1 MTTEEKEKFNEEQSS
16 NSDLEKENKSSFFGR
31 LKSQVSNLKTKVE
44 KLAFE
49 DFEDDDANHEDE
61 EELNNEIKKTT
72 DKKEVVESKHIT
84 NNKEINISKQSIEYK
99 QIDDNKQVTNHEP
112 EKIEEDKKDDVHI
125 EDEEL
130 IQKEK
135 EAKQRAIQLEEE
147 RKQFELTQQK
157 IAEKQKRRA
166 AEREE
171 EERLE
176 RERIEREKELE
187 RQRIEKEKAEKREQ
201 ERLERERIER
211 EKELERQRIE
221 KEKAEK
227 REQERLEKERIARE
241 KELERQRI
249 EKEKAEQR
257 EKERLEK
264 ERIAREKELE
274 RQRIEKEQEEKR
286 KREFRRKEKEFK
298 LSEDKKKLEL
308 LQKENEMREHENTL
322 LSLQT
327 SLISLEDKIEEKKL
341 TISTLKSRNADKEK
355 IMLEE
360 KRLNVLNSQR
370 QVILKDITT
379 EKKAIEKIQ
388 KNLDI
393 EYKLDGLKKEIHSIK
408 KEVVNEDETAFKVKY
423 IDNKSKNIFV
433 VSLLSIKAFISKSIL
448 RNKVENY
455 DKIQKVAKN
464 IKVRIATSIIL
475 ALLLSICFLVTL
487 KFISSAKEHYI
498 GFGETNN
505 SAVDTTDELKKQ
517 KEAEEKEK
525 ILKAQEQANAVRI
538 DSEAQDEEITA
549 KLAGTFSSYSFDV
562 DREVTVNKKIHAFK
576 SASWSEPGEVIE
588 PGTKLTVDKMV
599 SPAGYIM
606 YQISS
611 GNLQGQYITANEK
624 FVSIDKKNDQ
634 LENFISRPVA
644 IKFLTTQNIY
654 SDESLS
660 SVRSTYG
667 NGAQLNINGIGI
679 SKNNRLIYYVAD
691 GSFVP
696 VNPVRV
702 IETNR
707 EAPKQKSNDNKNTTN
722 SQNTQNQNTQKR
734 TTR

>member
-1 MTTEEKEKFNEEQSS
+1 MSKEEKDIVVKNDTTDTTEEKD
-16 NSDLEKENKSSFFGR
+16 NSTSFFGR
-31 LKSQVSNLKTKVE
+31 LKNQVKTLNFK
-44 KLAFE
+44 
-49 DFEDDDANHEDE
+49 
-61 EELNNEIKKTT
+61 NNESKDNEKT
-72 DKKEVVESKHIT
+72 DSHIDESAIEKELREKEKEVK
-84 NNKEINISKQSIEYK
+84 KQEQELKKRALELEKAKK
-99 QIDDNKQVTNHEP
+99 QFEEQQR
-112 EKIEEDKKDDVHI
+112 KIEEEKKKN
-125 EDEEL
+125 EL
-130 IQKEK
+130 
-135 EAKQRAIQLEEE
+135 AR
-147 RKQFELTQQK
+147 
-157 IAEKQKRRA
+157 
-166 AEREE
+166 AERE
-171 EERLE
+171 RLE
-176 RERIEREKELE
+176 KERI
-187 RQRIEKEKAEKREQ
+187 A
-201 ERLERERIER
+201 R

-249 EKEKAEQR
+249 EKEKAEKR
-257 EKERLEK
+257 EQERLEK

-327 SLISLEDKIEEKKL
+327 SLISLEDKIQEEKL
-341 TISTLKSRNADKEK
+341 TISTLKNRNADKEK

-370 QVILKDITT
+370 QVVLKDITT

-423 IDNKSKNIFV
+423 IDNKPKNIFM

-455 DKIQKVAKN
+455 DKIKKVTKN

-498 GFGETNN
+498 SFGETNN

-588 PGTKLTVDKMV
+588 PGTKLTVDKIV

-606 YQISS
+606 YHISS

-624 FVSIDKKNDQ
+624 FVSVDKKNDQ

-679 SKNNRLIYYVAD
+679 SKNNRLIYHVAD

-722 SQNTQNQNTQKR
+722 SQNTQNQNTQKK

>member
-1 MTTEEKEKFNEEQSS
+1 MSKEEKDIVVKNDTTDTTEEKD
-16 NSDLEKENKSSFFGR
+16 NSTSFFGR
-31 LKSQVSNLKTKVE
+31 LKNQVKTLNFK
-44 KLAFE
+44 
-49 DFEDDDANHEDE
+49 
-61 EELNNEIKKTT
+61 NNESKDNEKT
-72 DKKEVVESKHIT
+72 DSHIDESAIEKELREKEKEVK
-84 NNKEINISKQSIEYK
+84 KQEQELKKRALELEKAKK
-99 QIDDNKQVTNHEP
+99 QFEEQQR
-112 EKIEEDKKDDVHI
+112 KIEEEKKKN
-125 EDEEL
+125 EL
-130 IQKEK
+130 
-135 EAKQRAIQLEEE
+135 AR
-147 RKQFELTQQK
+147 
-157 IAEKQKRRA
+157 
-166 AEREE
+166 AERE
-171 EERLE
+171 RLE
-176 RERIEREKELE
+176 KERIAREKELE

-201 ERLERERIER
+201 ERLEKERIAR

-257 EKERLEK
+257 EKDRLEK
-264 ERIAREKELE
+264 E
-274 RQRIEKEQEEKR
+274 RIEKEQEEKR

-341 TISTLKSRNADKEK
+341 TISTLKNRKADKEK

-370 QVILKDITT
+370 QVVLKDITT

-423 IDNKSKNIFV
+423 IDNKPKNIFM

-455 DKIQKVAKN
+455 DKIKKVAKN

-475 ALLLSICFLVTL
+475 ALFLSICFLVTL

-498 GFGETNN
+498 SFGETNN

-525 ILKAQEQANAVRI
+525 ILKAQEQANAIRI

-588 PGTKLTVDKMV
+588 PGTKLTVDKIV

-606 YQISS
+606 YHISS

-624 FVSIDKKNDQ
+624 FVSVDKKNDQ

-679 SKNNRLIYYVAD
+679 SKNNRLIYHVAD

-696 VNPVRV
+696 VNPIRV

-722 SQNTQNQNTQKR
+722 SQNTQNQNTQKK

>member
-1 MTTEEKEKFNEEQSS
+1 MSKEEKDIVVKNDTTDTTEEKD
-16 NSDLEKENKSSFFGR
+16 NSTSFFGR
-31 LKSQVSNLKTKVE
+31 LKKQVKTLNFK
-44 KLAFE
+44 
-49 DFEDDDANHEDE
+49 
-61 EELNNEIKKTT
+61 NNESKDNEKT
-72 DKKEVVESKHIT
+72 DSHIDESAIEKELREKEKEVK
-84 NNKEINISKQSIEYK
+84 KQEQELKKRALELEKAKK
-99 QIDDNKQVTNHEP
+99 QFEEQQR
-112 EKIEEDKKDDVHI
+112 KIEEEKKKN
-125 EDEEL
+125 EL
-130 IQKEK
+130 
-135 EAKQRAIQLEEE
+135 AR
-147 RKQFELTQQK
+147 
-157 IAEKQKRRA
+157 
-166 AEREE
+166 AERE
-171 EERLE
+171 RLE
-176 RERIEREKELE
+176 KERIAREKELE

-201 ERLERERIER
+201 ERLEKERIAREKELERQRIEKEKVEKREQERLEKERIAR

-257 EKERLEK
+257 EKDRLEK
-264 ERIAREKELE
+264 E
-274 RQRIEKEQEEKR
+274 RIEKEQEEKR

-341 TISTLKSRNADKEK
+341 TISTLKNRNADKEK

-370 QVILKDITT
+370 QVVLKDITT

-423 IDNKSKNIFV
+423 IDNKPKNIFMV
-433 VSLLSIKAFISKSIL
+433 ALLSIKAFISKSIL

-455 DKIQKVAKN
+455 DKIKKVAKN

-475 ALLLSICFLVTL
+475 ALFLSICFLVTL

-498 GFGETNN
+498 SFGETNN

-538 DSEAQDEEITA
+538 NSEAQDEEITA

-588 PGTKLTVDKMV
+588 PGTKLTVDKIV

-606 YQISS
+606 YHISS

-624 FVSIDKKNDQ
+624 FVSVDKKNDQ

-679 SKNNRLIYYVAD
+679 SKNNRLIYHVAD

-722 SQNTQNQNTQKR
+722 SQNTQNQNTQKK

>member
-1 MTTEEKEKFNEEQSS
+1 MSKEEKDIVVKNDTTDPTEEKD
-16 NSDLEKENKSSFFGR
+16 NSTSFFGR
-31 LKSQVSNLKTKVE
+31 LKKQVKTLNFK
-44 KLAFE
+44 
-49 DFEDDDANHEDE
+49 
-61 EELNNEIKKTT
+61 NNESKDNKKT
-72 DKKEVVESKHIT
+72 DSHIDESAIEKELREKEKEVK
-84 NNKEINISKQSIEYK
+84 KQEQELKKRALELEKAKK
-99 QIDDNKQVTNHEP
+99 QFEEQQR
-112 EKIEEDKKDDVHI
+112 KIEEEKKKN
-125 EDEEL
+125 EL
-130 IQKEK
+130 
-135 EAKQRAIQLEEE
+135 AR
-147 RKQFELTQQK
+147 
-157 IAEKQKRRA
+157 
-166 AEREE
+166 AERE
-171 EERLE
+171 RLE
-176 RERIEREKELE
+176 KERIAREKELE

-201 ERLERERIER
+201 ERLEKERIAR

-257 EKERLEK
+257 EKDRLEK
-264 ERIAREKELE
+264 E
-274 RQRIEKEQEEKR
+274 RIEKEQEEKR

-341 TISTLKSRNADKEK
+341 TISTLKNRNADKEK

-370 QVILKDITT
+370 QVVLKDITT

-498 GFGETNN
+498 SFGETNT

-562 DREVTVNKKIHAFK
+562 DREITVNKKIHAFK

-588 PGTKLTVDKMV
+588 AGTKLTVDKMV

-606 YQISS
+606 YRISS

-624 FVSIDKKNDQ
+624 FVSVDKKNDQ

-654 SDESLS
+654 SNESLS
-660 SVRSTYG
+660 SIRTTYG

-679 SKNNRLIYYVAD
+679 SKNNRLVYHVTD
-691 GSFVP
+691 GTFVP

-702 IETNR
+702 TEVNR
-707 EAPKQKSNDNKNTTN
+707 EAPKPKNNENDNKNTANTTN
-722 SQNTQNQNTQKR
+722 SQNTQKR

>member
-1 MTTEEKEKFNEEQSS
+1 MSKEEKDIVVKNDTTDTTEEKD
-16 NSDLEKENKSSFFGR
+16 NSTSFFGR
-31 LKSQVSNLKTKVE
+31 FKKQVKTLNFK
-44 KLAFE
+44 
-49 DFEDDDANHEDE
+49 
-61 EELNNEIKKTT
+61 NNESKINENSSSHIDESAIEKELREKE
-72 DKKEVVESKHIT
+72 KEVK
-84 NNKEINISKQSIEYK
+84 KQEQELKKRALELEKAKK
-99 QIDDNKQVTNHEP
+99 QFEEQQR
-112 EKIEEDKKDDVHI
+112 KIEEEKKKN
-125 EDEEL
+125 EL
-130 IQKEK
+130 
-135 EAKQRAIQLEEE
+135 AR
-147 RKQFELTQQK
+147 
-157 IAEKQKRRA
+157 AEK
-166 AEREE
+166 
-171 EERLE
+171 ERLE
-176 RERIEREKELE
+176 KERIAREKELE

-201 ERLERERIER
+201 ERLEKERIAREKELERQRIEKEKAEKREQERLEKERIAR

-264 ERIAREKELE
+264 ERI
-274 RQRIEKEQEEKR
+274 EKEQEEKR

-308 LQKENEMREHENTL
+308 LQKENEMREHENNL

-341 TISTLKSRNADKEK
+341 TISTLKNRKADKEK
-355 IMLEE
+355 ITLEE
-360 KRLNVLNSQR
+360 KRLNILNTQR
-370 QVILKDITT
+370 QVVLKDITT

-455 DKIQKVAKN
+455 DKIQKVSKN

-487 KFISSAKEHYI
+487 KFISSAKEHYV
-498 GFGETNN
+498 GFGETSN
-505 SAVDTTDELKKQ
+505 SAVNTTDELKKQ

-588 PGTKLTVDKMV
+588 AGTKLTVDKIV

-624 FVSIDKKNDQ
+624 FVSVDKKNDQ

-679 SKNNRLIYYVAD
+679 SKNNRLIYHVAD

-702 IETNR
+702 TETNR
-707 EAPKQKSNDNKNTTN
+707 EAPKQKNNDNNKNTTD
-722 SQNTQNQNTQKR
+722 TQNQNTQKR

>member
-1 MTTEEKEKFNEEQSS
+1 MSKEEKDIVVKNDTTDTTEEKDNSTSFLDRLKKQVKTLNFKNNESKVSKNSNSHIDESAIEKELREKEKEVKKQEQELKKRALELEKAKKQFEEQQRKIEEEKKK
-16 NSDLEKENKSSFFGR
+16 NELARAEKERLEKER
-31 LKSQVSNLKTKVE
+31 
-44 KLAFE
+44 
-49 DFEDDDANHEDE
+49 
-61 EELNNEIKKTT
+61 
-72 DKKEVVESKHIT
+72 
-84 NNKEINISKQSIEYK
+84 
-99 QIDDNKQVTNHEP
+99 
-112 EKIEEDKKDDVHI
+112 
-125 EDEEL
+125 
-130 IQKEK
+130 
-135 EAKQRAIQLEEE
+135 
-147 RKQFELTQQK
+147 
-157 IAEKQKRRA
+157 IA
-166 AEREE
+166 
-171 EERLE
+171 
-176 RERIEREKELE
+176 
-187 RQRIEKEKAEKREQ
+187 
-201 ERLERERIER
+201 R

-264 ERIAREKELE
+264 E
-274 RQRIEKEQEEKR
+274 RIEKEQEEKR

-341 TISTLKSRNADKEK
+341 TIFTLKNRKADKEK

-379 EKKAIEKIQ
+379 EKKSIEKIQ

-423 IDNKSKNIFV
+423 INNKSKNIFV

-487 KFISSAKEHYI
+487 KFISSAKEHYV
-498 GFGETNN
+498 GFGEAN
-505 SAVDTTDELKKQ
+505 STTVDTTDELKKQ

-538 DSEAQDEEITA
+538 DSDAQNEEITA

-576 SASWSEPGEVIE
+576 SASWSEPGDVIE
-588 PGTKLTVDKMV
+588 PGTKLTVDKII
-599 SPAGYIM
+599 SPAGYVM
-606 YQISS
+606 YHISS
-611 GNLQGQYITANEK
+611 GEHQGQYITANEK
-624 FVSIDKKNDQ
+624 FVSVGNKNDQ
-634 LENFISRPVA
+634 LDNFISRPVA

-660 SVRSTYG
+660 SIRSTYG
-667 NGAQLNINGIGI
+667 SGAQLNINGIGI
-679 SKNNRLIYYVAD
+679 SKNNRLVYPVTD
-691 GSFVP
+691 GTFVP

-702 IETNR
+702 TEVNR
-707 EAPKQKSNDNKNTTN
+707 EAPKPKNSDNDNKNTANTTN
-722 SQNTQNQNTQKR
+722 SQNSQKR

>member
-1 MTTEEKEKFNEEQSS
+1 MSKEEKDIVVKNDTTDTTEEKDNSTSFLDRLKKQVKTLNFKNNESKVSKNSNSHIDESAIEKELREKEKEVKKQEQELKKRALELEKAKKQFEEQQRKIEEEKKK
-16 NSDLEKENKSSFFGR
+16 NELARAEKERLEKER
-31 LKSQVSNLKTKVE
+31 
-44 KLAFE
+44 
-49 DFEDDDANHEDE
+49 
-61 EELNNEIKKTT
+61 
-72 DKKEVVESKHIT
+72 
-84 NNKEINISKQSIEYK
+84 
-99 QIDDNKQVTNHEP
+99 
-112 EKIEEDKKDDVHI
+112 
-125 EDEEL
+125 
-130 IQKEK
+130 
-135 EAKQRAIQLEEE
+135 
-147 RKQFELTQQK
+147 
-157 IAEKQKRRA
+157 IA
-166 AEREE
+166 
-171 EERLE
+171 
-176 RERIEREKELE
+176 REKELE

-201 ERLERERIER
+201 ERLEKERIAR

-264 ERIAREKELE
+264 ERIEKE
-274 RQRIEKEQEEKR
+274 KEEKR

-341 TISTLKSRNADKEK
+341 TISTLKNRKADKEK

-379 EKKAIEKIQ
+379 EKKSIEKIQ

-423 IDNKSKNIFV
+423 INNKSKNIFV

-487 KFISSAKEHYI
+487 KFISSAKEHYV
-498 GFGETNN
+498 GFGEAN
-505 SAVDTTDELKKQ
+505 STTVDTTDELKKQ

-538 DSEAQDEEITA
+538 DSDAQNEEITA

-576 SASWSEPGEVIE
+576 SASWSEPGDVIE
-588 PGTKLTVDKMV
+588 PGTKLTVDKII
-599 SPAGYIM
+599 SPAGYVM
-606 YQISS
+606 YHISS
-611 GNLQGQYITANEK
+611 GEHQGQYITANEK
-624 FVSIDKKNDQ
+624 FVSVGNKNDQ
-634 LENFISRPVA
+634 LDNFISRPVA

-660 SVRSTYG
+660 SIRSTYG
-667 NGAQLNINGIGI
+667 SGAQLNINGIGI
-679 SKNNRLIYYVAD
+679 SKNNRLVYHVTD
-691 GSFVP
+691 GTFVP

-702 IETNR
+702 TEVNR
-707 EAPKQKSNDNKNTTN
+707 EAPKPKNSDNDNKNTANTTN
-722 SQNTQNQNTQKR
+722 SQNSQKR

>member
-1 MTTEEKEKFNEEQSS
+1 MSKEEKDIVVKNDTTDPTEEKD
-16 NSDLEKENKSSFFGR
+16 NSTSFFGR
-31 LKSQVSNLKTKVE
+31 LKKQVKTLNFK
-44 KLAFE
+44 
-49 DFEDDDANHEDE
+49 
-61 EELNNEIKKTT
+61 NNESKDNKKT
-72 DKKEVVESKHIT
+72 DSHIDESAIEKELREKEKEVK
-84 NNKEINISKQSIEYK
+84 KQEQELKKRALELEKAKK
-99 QIDDNKQVTNHEP
+99 QFEEQQR
-112 EKIEEDKKDDVHI
+112 KIEEEKKKN
-125 EDEEL
+125 EL
-130 IQKEK
+130 
-135 EAKQRAIQLEEE
+135 AR
-147 RKQFELTQQK
+147 
-157 IAEKQKRRA
+157 
-166 AEREE
+166 AERE
-171 EERLE
+171 RLE
-176 RERIEREKELE
+176 KERIAREKELE

-201 ERLERERIER
+201 ERLEKERIAR

-257 EKERLEK
+257 EKDRLEK
-264 ERIAREKELE
+264 E
-274 RQRIEKEQEEKR
+274 RIEKEQEEKR

-341 TISTLKSRNADKEK
+341 TISTLKNRNADKEK

-370 QVILKDITT
+370 QVVLKDITT

-423 IDNKSKNIFV
+423 VDNKPKNIFM
-433 VSLLSIKAFISKSIL
+433 VSLLSIKTFISKSIL

-487 KFISSAKEHYI
+487 KFISSSKEHYI

-588 PGTKLTVDKMV
+588 AGTKLTVDKII

-606 YQISS
+606 YRISS

-624 FVSIDKKNDQ
+624 FVSVDKKNDQ

-654 SDESLS
+654 SNESLS
-660 SVRSTYG
+660 SIRTTYG

-679 SKNNRLIYYVAD
+679 SKNNRLVYHVTD
-691 GSFVP
+691 GTFVP

-702 IETNR
+702 TEVNR
-707 EAPKQKSNDNKNTTN
+707 EAPKPKNNENDNKNTATTN
-722 SQNTQNQNTQKR
+722 SQNTQKR

>member
-1 MTTEEKEKFNEEQSS
+1 MSKEEKDIVVKNDTTDTTEEKD
-16 NSDLEKENKSSFFGR
+16 NSTSFFGR
-31 LKSQVSNLKTKVE
+31 LKNQVKTLNFK
-44 KLAFE
+44 
-49 DFEDDDANHEDE
+49 
-61 EELNNEIKKTT
+61 NNESKDNEKT
-72 DKKEVVESKHIT
+72 DSHIDESAIEKELREKEKEVK
-84 NNKEINISKQSIEYK
+84 KQEQELKKRALELEKAKK
-99 QIDDNKQVTNHEP
+99 QFEEQQR
-112 EKIEEDKKDDVHI
+112 KIEEEKKKN
-125 EDEEL
+125 EL
-130 IQKEK
+130 
-135 EAKQRAIQLEEE
+135 AR
-147 RKQFELTQQK
+147 
-157 IAEKQKRRA
+157 
-166 AEREE
+166 AERE
-171 EERLE
+171 RLE
-176 RERIEREKELE
+176 KERIAREKELE

-201 ERLERERIER
+201 ERLEKERIAR

-257 EKERLEK
+257 EKDRLEK
-264 ERIAREKELE
+264 E
-274 RQRIEKEQEEKR
+274 RIEKEQEEKR

-341 TISTLKSRNADKEK
+341 TISTLKNRKADKEK

-370 QVILKDITT
+370 QVILQDITT

-423 IDNKSKNIFV
+423 IDNKPKNIFM

-455 DKIQKVAKN
+455 DKIKKVAKN

-498 GFGETNN
+498 SFGETNN

-525 ILKAQEQANAVRI
+525 ILKAQEQANAIRI

-588 PGTKLTVDKMV
+588 PGTKLTVDKIV

-606 YQISS
+606 YHISS

-624 FVSIDKKNDQ
+624 FVSVDKKNDQ

-679 SKNNRLIYYVAD
+679 SKNNRLIYHVAD

-722 SQNTQNQNTQKR
+722 SQNTQNQNTQKK

>member
-1 MTTEEKEKFNEEQSS
+1 MSKEEKDIVVKNDTTDTTEEKD
-16 NSDLEKENKSSFFGR
+16 NSTSFFGR
-31 LKSQVSNLKTKVE
+31 LKNQVKTLNFK
-44 KLAFE
+44 
-49 DFEDDDANHEDE
+49 
-61 EELNNEIKKTT
+61 NNESKDNEKT
-72 DKKEVVESKHIT
+72 DSHIDESAIEKELREKEKEVK
-84 NNKEINISKQSIEYK
+84 KQEQELKRRALELEKAKK
-99 QIDDNKQVTNHEP
+99 QFEEQQR
-112 EKIEEDKKDDVHI
+112 KIEEEKKKN
-125 EDEEL
+125 EL
-130 IQKEK
+130 
-135 EAKQRAIQLEEE
+135 AR
-147 RKQFELTQQK
+147 
-157 IAEKQKRRA
+157 
-166 AEREE
+166 AERE
-171 EERLE
+171 RLE
-176 RERIEREKELE
+176 KERIAREKELE

-201 ERLERERIER
+201 ERLEKERIAR

-257 EKERLEK
+257 EKDRLEK
-264 ERIAREKELE
+264 E
-274 RQRIEKEQEEKR
+274 RIEKEQEEKR

-341 TISTLKSRNADKEK
+341 TISTLKNRNADKEK

-370 QVILKDITT
+370 QVVLKDITT

-423 IDNKSKNIFV
+423 IDNKPKNIFM

-455 DKIQKVAKN
+455 DRIKKVAKN

-498 GFGETNN
+498 SFGETNN

-576 SASWSEPGEVIE
+576 STSWSEPGEVIE
-588 PGTKLTVDKMV
+588 PGTKLTVDKIV

-606 YQISS
+606 YHISS

-624 FVSIDKKNDQ
+624 FVSVDKKNDQ

-679 SKNNRLIYYVAD
+679 SKNNRLIYHVAD

-696 VNPVRV
+696 VNPIRV

-722 SQNTQNQNTQKR
+722 SQNTQNQNTQKK

>member
-1 MTTEEKEKFNEEQSS
+1 MSKEEKDIVVKNDTTDTTEEKDNSTSFLDRLKKQVKTLNFKNNESKVSKNSNSHIDESAIEKELREKEKEVKKQEQELKKRALELEKAKKQFEEQQRKIEEEKKK
-16 NSDLEKENKSSFFGR
+16 NELARAEKERLEKER
-31 LKSQVSNLKTKVE
+31 
-44 KLAFE
+44 
-49 DFEDDDANHEDE
+49 
-61 EELNNEIKKTT
+61 
-72 DKKEVVESKHIT
+72 
-84 NNKEINISKQSIEYK
+84 
-99 QIDDNKQVTNHEP
+99 
-112 EKIEEDKKDDVHI
+112 
-125 EDEEL
+125 
-130 IQKEK
+130 
-135 EAKQRAIQLEEE
+135 
-147 RKQFELTQQK
+147 
-157 IAEKQKRRA
+157 IA
-166 AEREE
+166 
-171 EERLE
+171 
-176 RERIEREKELE
+176 
-187 RQRIEKEKAEKREQ
+187 
-201 ERLERERIER
+201 R

-264 ERIAREKELE
+264 E
-274 RQRIEKEQEEKR
+274 RIEKEQEEKR

-341 TISTLKSRNADKEK
+341 TISTLKNRKADKEK

-379 EKKAIEKIQ
+379 EKKSIEKIQ

-423 IDNKSKNIFV
+423 INNKSKNIFV

-487 KFISSAKEHYI
+487 KFISSAKEHYV
-498 GFGETNN
+498 GFGEAN
-505 SAVDTTDELKKQ
+505 STTVDTTDELKKQ

-538 DSEAQDEEITA
+538 DSDAQNEEITA

-576 SASWSEPGEVIE
+576 SASWSEPGDVIE
-588 PGTKLTVDKMV
+588 PGTKLTVDKII
-599 SPAGYIM
+599 SPAGYVM
-606 YQISS
+606 YHISS
-611 GNLQGQYITANEK
+611 GEHQGQYITANEK
-624 FVSIDKKNDQ
+624 FVSVGNKNDQ
-634 LENFISRPVA
+634 LDNFISRPVA

-660 SVRSTYG
+660 SIRSTYG
-667 NGAQLNINGIGI
+667 SGAQLNINGIGI
-679 SKNNRLIYYVAD
+679 SKNNRLVYHVTD
-691 GSFVP
+691 GTFVP

-702 IETNR
+702 TEVNR
-707 EAPKQKSNDNKNTTN
+707 EAPKPKNSDNDNKNTANTTN
-722 SQNTQNQNTQKR
+722 SQNSQKR

>member
-1 MTTEEKEKFNEEQSS
+1 MSKEEKDIVVKNDTTDPTEEKD
-16 NSDLEKENKSSFFGR
+16 NSTSFFGR
-31 LKSQVSNLKTKVE
+31 LKKQVKTLNFK
-44 KLAFE
+44 
-49 DFEDDDANHEDE
+49 
-61 EELNNEIKKTT
+61 NNESKDNKKT
-72 DKKEVVESKHIT
+72 DSHIDESAIEKELREKEKEVK
-84 NNKEINISKQSIEYK
+84 KQEQELKKRALELEKAKK
-99 QIDDNKQVTNHEP
+99 QFEEQQR
-112 EKIEEDKKDDVHI
+112 KIEEEKKKN
-125 EDEEL
+125 EL
-130 IQKEK
+130 
-135 EAKQRAIQLEEE
+135 AR
-147 RKQFELTQQK
+147 
-157 IAEKQKRRA
+157 
-166 AEREE
+166 AERE
-171 EERLE
+171 RLE
-176 RERIEREKELE
+176 KERIAREKELE

-201 ERLERERIER
+201 ERLEKERIAR

-257 EKERLEK
+257 EKDRLEK
-264 ERIAREKELE
+264 E
-274 RQRIEKEQEEKR
+274 RIEKEQEEKR

-341 TISTLKSRNADKEK
+341 TISTLKNRNADKEK

-370 QVILKDITT
+370 QVVLKDITT

-498 GFGETNN
+498 SFGETNN

-588 PGTKLTVDKMV
+588 AGTKLTVDKII

-606 YQISS
+606 YRISS

-624 FVSIDKKNDQ
+624 FVSVDKKNDQ

-660 SVRSTYG
+660 SIRTTYG

-679 SKNNRLIYYVAD
+679 SKNNRLVYHVTD
-691 GSFVP
+691 GTFVP

-702 IETNR
+702 TEVNR
-707 EAPKQKSNDNKNTTN
+707 ETPKSKNNENDNKNTANTTN
-722 SQNTQNQNTQKR
+722 SQNTQKR